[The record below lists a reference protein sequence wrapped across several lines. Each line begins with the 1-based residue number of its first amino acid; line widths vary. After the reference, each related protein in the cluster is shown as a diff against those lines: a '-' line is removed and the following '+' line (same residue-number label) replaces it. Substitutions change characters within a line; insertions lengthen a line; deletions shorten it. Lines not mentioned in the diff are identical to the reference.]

1 MDNKVKAA
9 FEQIHADDS
18 LKDNTRT
25 AIYHHMESFGKT
37 RQRSVRRFATAAA
50 CILTLVLAAGGY
62 FSYTIPA
69 AAIGIDV
76 NPSVELQVNIYG
88 KVIDVKGYNADGV
101 ALADE
106 LSVNH
111 SNYADAVNSILD
123 NEPIKSCIASDEL
136 LEITVTSGWE
146 KNAEKMRECISDET
160 GIDIENI
167 YCMVDQAEVEEAHLA
182 GISFGK
188 YRAYLEL
195 HEMNPEITVDDIRDL
210 TMREIRD
217 MIEEQSGANSSSA
230 DYGKGQGNG
239 KGSGRENGQGN
250 GQGNGQKNGQGNANE
265 NGTAKGQK
273 DRKQ

>member
-18 LKDNTRT
+18 LKENTRT
-25 AIYHHMESFGKT
+25 AIYHHMEGLGKT
-37 RQRSVRRFATAAA
+37 RQRSVRRFAAAAA

-69 AAIGIDV
+69 AAVSIDV

-88 KVIDVKGYNADGV
+88 KVIDVKGYNDDGV
-101 ALADE
+101 LLTDE

-111 SNYADAVNSILD
+111 SNYADAISTIL
-123 NEPIKSCIASDEL
+123 ETEEVKSCIASDGL

-167 YCMVDQAEVEEAHLA
+167 YCMADQAEVEEAHSA

-195 HEMNPEITVDDIRDL
+195 HEINPEITVDDIRDL

-217 MIEEQSGANSSSA
+217 MIEEQSGASSNS
-230 DYGKGQGNG
+230 DDHGNG
-239 KGSGRENGQGN
+239 QRNGQEN
-250 GQGNGQKNGQGNANE
+250 GQGNGQKNGQGNGSE
-265 NGTAKGQK
+265 NGNAKG
-273 DRKQ
+273 RKNGKQ